1 MPRFAASS
9 KCRTMPVNYWNIE
22 SRHISTS
29 LSGCV
34 PAKPHANLYLP
45 FLQPKQRVPGSRIS
59 YMSENDATLTLSTEA
74 GKNYYV
80 WQEVKMGLLM
90 TLSKL
95 GQVSEREVRKG
106 VMGNKLIQ

>member
-1 MPRFAASS
+1 MRIRKAPCEPLF
-9 KCRTMPVNYWNIE
+9 VF
-22 SRHISTS
+22 
-29 LSGCV
+29 
-34 PAKPHANLYLP
+34 LP
-45 FLQPKQRVPGSRIS
+45 T
-59 YMSENDATLTLSTEA
+59 NTEA

-95 GQVSEREVRKG
+95 GQVSERKGRKG

>member
-1 MPRFAASS
+1 
-9 KCRTMPVNYWNIE
+9 
-22 SRHISTS
+22 
-29 LSGCV
+29 
-34 PAKPHANLYLP
+34 
-45 FLQPKQRVPGSRIS
+45 
-59 YMSENDATLTLSTEA
+59 MSENDATLTLSTEA